1 MDELYIFRL
10 PCQVKTDI
18 CHLRIESEPFLMN
31 LKIKSELLFLM
42 EFPMIQIVVVGMW
55 RVWATQGVVQAMWVS
70 RRLIHRAALS
80 TSWALFLPISYN
92 RKQKTWRLMIM
103 AHLHKKFTDHQVK
116 DLLQRYLDNEI
127 QRPYIQQILGIGKTR
142 FFALIKKY
150 HENSASFSIQY
161 GRTTKPRTIPKAVE
175 DTILKE
181 LTIEKTLIEDPQV
194 PLRSYNY
201 SYVKDRLAS
210 EYHQSVSLPT
220 IIDRAKKHNFYLKKP
235 KKTRHDREVLTH
247 YVGELIQHDSSH
259 HLWSPP
265 AHEKW
270 YLITSLDDFSRF
282 ILYATLLKRETSWN
296 HILALQSVVLQYGL
310 PYSYYVDC
318 HSIFRFVQGRDSNWR
333 THHLLTDD
341 VDPQWKQV
349 MNDCNIKVTY
359 ALSPQAKGKI
369 ERPYGWLQDRLI
381 RTCVRENVTD
391 ITHAQRVLNQEV
403 ERYNYHQ
410 VHSTTQQVPYYR
422 LQGALRENKSLFRE
436 FEITPPFQSAKDI
449 FCLRL
454 TRRVD
459 AYRRI
464 SINNEFFNVKNST
477 PREIVTLR
485 IYPLNAQISE
495 VRFWCNKRLLDVQRL
510 KNSVFKEFTFN
521 S

>member
-1 MDELYIFRL
+1 
-10 PCQVKTDI
+10 
-18 CHLRIESEPFLMN
+18 MN
-31 LKIKSELLFLM
+31 LKIKSELLIFI
-42 EFPMIQIVVVGMW
+42 EFIMLLTVVAGMW
-55 RVWATQGVVQAMWVS
+55 RVWATRRVVQAMWVS
-70 RRLIHRAALS
+70 RRLIHRASLS
-80 TSWALFLPISYN
+80 TSWFLFLDPSYN
-92 RKQKTWRLMIM
+92 LKPKTRRLSIM
-103 AHLHKKFTDHQVK
+103 AHLHKKSTDHQVK
-116 DLLQRYLDNEI
+116 DLLQRYLNNEI
-127 QRPYIQQILGIGKTR
+127 ERPYIQQILGIGKTR

-150 HENSASFSIQY
+150 QESPSSFSIQY
-161 GRTTKPRTIPKAVE
+161 GRKTKPRTIPKEVE
-175 DTILKE
+175 DNILKE
-181 LTIEKTLIEDPQV
+181 LLIEKTLIEDPQV

-201 SYVKDRLAS
+201 SYIKDRLAS

-220 IIDRAKKHNFYLKKP
+220 IIERAKKNNFYLKKP
-235 KKTRHDREVLTH
+235 KKTRHDREVLTN

-282 ILYATLLKRETSWN
+282 ILYATLLKRETSWG
-296 HILALQSVVLQYGL
+296 HILALQSVVLKHGL

-318 HSIFRFVQGRDSNWR
+318 HSIFRFVQGRDSHWR
-333 THHLLTDD
+333 THHMLTDD
-341 VDPQWKQV
+341 IDPQWKQV
-349 MNDCNIKVTY
+349 MNDCDIKVTY

-391 ITHAQRVLNQEV
+391 INHAQRVLNQEV
-403 ERYNYHQ
+403 NRYNHHQ
-410 VHSTTQQVPYYR
+410 VHSTTQEVPYYR
-422 LQGALRENKSLFRE
+422 FQRALKENKSLFRE
-436 FEITPPFQSAKDI
+436 FVITPPFQSVKDI

-454 TRRVD
+454 NRTVD

-464 SINNEFFNVKNST
+464 SINNEFFKVKNST

-485 IYPLNAQISE
+485 IYPLNNQISE
-495 VRFWCNKRLLDVQRL
+495 VRFWCKKRLLDVQKF
-510 KNSVFKEFTFN
+510 KNSVLKQFTFN

>member
-1 MDELYIFRL
+1 MSFQRAVEGAW
-10 PCQVKTDI
+10 
-18 CHLRIESEPFLMN
+18 E
-31 LKIKSELLFLM
+31 
-42 EFPMIQIVVVGMW
+42 
-55 RVWATQGVVQAMWVS
+55 VWATRRVVQAMWVS

-80 TSWALFLPISYN
+80 TPWSLCLLDSYN
-92 RKQKTWRLMIM
+92 LKPKTRRLSIM

-116 DLLQRYLDNEI
+116 DLLQRYLNNEI
-127 QRPYIQQILGIGKTR
+127 ERPYIQNVLGIGKTR

-150 HENSASFSIQY
+150 HENPDSFSIQY
-161 GRTTKPRTIPKAVE
+161 GRTTKQRTIPKEVE
-175 DTILKE
+175 DNILKE
-181 LTIEKTLIEDPQV
+181 LAIEKVLIEDPQV

-201 SYVKDRLAS
+201 SYIKDRLAK

-220 IIDRAKKHNFYLKKP
+220 IIDRAKKNNFYLKKP
-235 KKTRHDREVLTH
+235 KKTRHDREVLTN

-282 ILYATLLKRETSWN
+282 ILYATLLKRETSWD
-296 HILALQSVVLQYGL
+296 HILALQTVVLKYGL
-310 PYSYYVDC
+310 PHSYYVDS

-333 THHLLTDD
+333 THHVLTDE

-349 MNDCNIKVTY
+349 LNDCNIKVTY

-391 ITHAQRVLNQEV
+391 INHAQRVLNQEIQ
-403 ERYNYHQ
+403 RYNYHQ
-410 VHSTTQQVPYYR
+410 VHSTTREVPYYR
-422 LQGALRENKSLFRE
+422 FQGALKQNKSLFRE
-436 FEITPPFQSAKDI
+436 FVIKPPFQSVKDI

-454 TRRVD
+454 NRTVD
-459 AYRRI
+459 GYRRI
-464 SINNEFFNVKNST
+464 TINNEFFKVKNST
-477 PREIVTLR
+477 PRETVILR
-485 IYPLNAQISE
+485 IYPLNSQISE

-510 KNSVFKEFTFN
+510 KNSVLKEFTFN